1 MSSKSFT
8 NAENNVQQA
17 LASISRLSNGARCLV
32 KGHKSVVRS
41 DYATQANKKV
51 AIIGGGGAG
60 HEPAQTS
67 FVGFRMLTIAVSGEV
82 FASPSVNAILNAILL
97 VTGDKGCLLIV
108 LNYTGDRLN
117 FSLAAE
123 RAKAMGKKVEI
134 VLVADDITIDIPKKR
149 RGITGV
155 VLINKIAGF
164 YAEQGHSLEE
174 IKYKCEQAALG
185 LMSVTFSNAAADSIF
200 GSEVIQIDPQVARG
214 IHNEAGEKYVYKT
227 RNLAKEAVD
236 KVIEYFVPII
246 DHNCEYAVMVNNLGG
261 ISPLEMA
268 IITEEVLNS
277 AISDRIKIVI
287 GPGCFCTSL
296 NMPGFSISLL
306 ALTSEIESALMSA
319 VDSPAWIPPIRPMAA
334 PQLIEPSY
342 IDTRHYTPSKNPKNH
357 SIITQGCEAIIS
369 SKDQLN
375 SLDSY
380 GGDGD
385 AGETL
390 SLAATSIKEALDTLP
405 LDHLDY
411 LLVAIGEILSEK
423 VGGSSGVLFSILFT
437 NAGITLQNH
446 ETDSLA
452 DALMKGAQALM
463 KYVGSQVGDR
473 SMLDALI
480 PALET
485 LEQQGTFQ
493 IAAEAARKGADK
505 TATMI
510 AKVGRAQNVPPKIYQ
525 GYNDAGA
532 EAIAL
537 IFERLAVSF

>member
-17 LASISRLSNGARCLV
+17 LASISRLSNGTRCLI
-32 KGHKSVVRS
+32 KGHKSIVRS

-51 AIIGGGGAG
+51 AVISGGGAG
-60 HEPAQTS
+60 HEPAQAN
-67 FVGFRMLTIAVSGEV
+67 FVGFGMLTIAVSGEV
-82 FASPSVNAILNAILL
+82 FASPSVNAILTAILL

-123 RAKAMGKKVEI
+123 RAKAMGKKAEI

-164 YAEQGHSLEE
+164 YAEQGYSLEE

-227 RNLAKEAVD
+227 KNRAKEAVD
-236 KVIEYFVPII
+236 KVIEHFVPRI
-246 DHNCEYAVMVNNLGG
+246 DRNRDYAIMVNNLGG
-261 ISPLEMA
+261 LSPLEMA

-277 AISDRIKIVI
+277 AIRDRIKIVI
-287 GPGCFCTSL
+287 GPSCFCTSI
-296 NMPGFSISLL
+296 NMPGFSLSLL
-306 ALTSEIESALMSA
+306 ALTSEIESALMSS
-319 VDSPAWIPPIRPMAA
+319 VDSPAWILPIRPMVA
-334 PQLIEPSY
+334 PKLIEPSY

-357 SIITQGCEAIIS
+357 SIIIQGCEAIIS

-375 SLDSY
+375 SLDSH

-405 LDHLDY
+405 LDHLNY

-437 NAGITLQNH
+437 NAGIALQNH

-463 KYVGSQVGDR
+463 RYVGSQVGDR

-480 PALET
+480 PAIEILK
-485 LEQQGTFQ
+485 QQGTFQ
-493 IAAEAARKGADK
+493 LAAEAARKGANK

-510 AKVGRAQNVPPKIYQ
+510 AKVGRAQNVPSKIYQ

-532 EAIAL
+532 EAIAI
-537 IFERLAVSF
+537 IFERLAASF